1 MNSPAK
7 TRITSLD
14 LLRGLVMIVMALDH
28 TRDYIHAGAFVND
41 PLDLTTTS
49 AILFFTRW
57 VTHFCAPVFVFLA
70 GTSVYLQG
78 LRKSREELS
87 VFLFKRGLWLMFVEL
102 VIITFAWTFDI
113 SYHVFIMQVIWAIGV
128 SMFLMG
134 VLIRLPF
141 TAILVSGL
149 SIVFGHN
156 VFDGIEASHSGFWWD
171 LMRNG
176 SFAFHEIGGGR
187 QLVIVYPFLPWLGV
201 MMAGY
206 CFGTLYAPSFDP
218 ARRKRWLR
226 NLGIASILVFT
237 AVRFLNVYGDP
248 NPWTVQ
254 GNPWFTLLSFIN
266 THKYPPSLLFLLITL
281 GPSFLLLAVLEK
293 SNNRITQAIS
303 VFGRVPFLYYVVHLY
318 LLHAIGM
325 AFFLVRGHSFSEAT
339 PDIFGIPFRF
349 VVAGEGYSLGITYLV
364 WIAVVVA
371 LYPLCRWFSEYKK
384 KNARWWLSYL

>member
-1 MNSPAK
+1 MDSPAR

-28 TRDYIHAGAFVND
+28 TRDYIHADAFVND
-41 PLDLTTTS
+41 PLDLNTTS

-57 VTHFCAPVFVFLA
+57 ITHFCAPVFVFLA

-78 LRKSREELS
+78 LRKSREDLS

-113 SYHVFIMQVIWAIGV
+113 SYSVFIMQVIWAIGI

-134 VLIRLPF
+134 VIIRLPF

-149 SIVFGHN
+149 VIVFGHN
-156 VFDGIEASHSGFWWD
+156 VFDSIEATHSGFWWD
-171 LMRNG
+171 LTRNG
-176 SFAFHEIGGGR
+176 LFAFHDIGGGR
-187 QLVIVYPFLPWLGV
+187 QLVIVYPFVPWLGV
-201 MMAGY
+201 MMAGF
-206 CFGTLYAPSFDP
+206 CFGKLYEPSFD
-218 ARRKRWLR
+218 AVRRKRFLIYA
-226 NLGIASILVFT
+226 GIGSLLLFVI
-237 AVRFLNVYGDP
+237 VRILNVYGDP
-248 NPWTVQ
+248 TPWTAQ
-254 GNPWFTLLSFIN
+254 ANPLFTFLSFIN
-266 THKYPPSLLFLLITL
+266 THKYPPSLLFLLVTV
-281 GPSFLLLAVLEK
+281 GPSFLFLAFVEK

-303 VFGRVPFLYYVVHLY
+303 VYGRVPFLYYVVHLY
-318 LLHAIGM
+318 VLHVLSMIL
-325 AFFLVRGHSFSEAT
+325 FLSRGHSLGEVT

-349 VVAGEGYSLGITYLV
+349 VVAGEGYSLGVTYLV

-371 LYPLCRWFSEYKK
+371 LYPLCKWFSEYKK